1 MSEPAQLTG
10 SSASF
15 VKIIHPETGNVGE
28 VPESS
33 LPMYYRAGWT
43 LLTEQNEPP
52 ADAAPGTPAPM
63 SVAEAAQARSG
74 GGKAS
79 KSKSTTEE

>member
-1 MSEPAQLTG
+1 MSEPVAGLTG

-33 LPMYYRAGWT
+33 LPMHYRAGWT
-43 LLTEQNEPP
+43 LLTEQNAPP
-52 ADAAPGTPAPM
+52 ADAEAATPAPM
-63 SVAEAAQARSG
+63 SEAEAAQAR

-79 KSKSTTEE
+79 KSKSTEE